1 MLKKLQ
7 NNTET
12 THFDVIVGSDSELT
26 GNVVSKGS
34 IRIDGSVSGDIIS
47 EGNVIIG
54 NDAKVTG
61 NIKGANIEISGHT
74 VGDVESSGL
83 LKIFETGILDGDIEV
98 MSFIIEEGGAFRGN
112 CDINTSGLS
121 AKPSKEKEHDGDQH
135 NDKNSNKRN
144 RRNQHNN
151 ENEKTA

>member
-12 THFDVIVGSDSELT
+12 THFDVIVGSDSELA

-74 VGDVESSGL
+74 IGDVQSTGL

-112 CDINTSGLS
+112 CDINTSGLA
-121 AKPSKEKEHDGDQH
+121 AKPLKEKE
-135 NDKNSNKRN
+135 NDDKPNDNNNGKKN

-151 ENEKTA
+151 DNEKTA